1 MEGFLEI
8 FNQAVDSG
16 GLELILTATGMTAA
30 IPGVLFYKK
39 MRKAKKLKEQL
50 NWASGGF
57 QNRHLTEVSQIG

>member
-30 IPGVLFYKK
+30 IPGVLIYKK
-39 MRKAKKLKEQL
+39 IRNAKKLKEQL
-50 NWASGGF
+50 TG
-57 QNRHLTEVSQIG
+57 L